1 MIMLILFLSTSN
13 QKVALSTPCFIV
25 LVTLE
30 KTHLSWCFIWFS
42 NTMKLSKMYS
52 FQRNQLM
59 KFQRKTRV
67 TSSVTLGNNNVQRS
81 VTVLECC
88 SLSCIVKKLFCK
100 LKNCWKQ
107 SLGWKRSTLQY
118 SYDLQSYC
126 LNFDDGSSNDR
137 MIPSRVCWW
146 SSCLIFSVFFWMVI
160 KLI

>member
-1 MIMLILFLSTSN
+1 MIILFLFLSTIN
-13 QKVALSTPCFIV
+13 QKVALSTRCFIV

-30 KTHLSWCFIWFS
+30 KTHLSWCLS
-42 NTMKLSKMYS
+42 NTMKLSRMYS

-81 VTVLECC
+81 VTLECC
-88 SLSCIVKKLFCK
+88 SLSFIVKKLFCK

-107 SLGWKRSTLQY
+107 SLGWKRSSPQY

-126 LNFDDGSSNDR
+126 LNFDDGTSNDC

-146 SSCLIFSVFFWMVI
+146 SFRLIYSLFFWIVI